1 MSFNN
6 TPVYTNIPIYCDGAQ
21 PQQFP
26 TAIPVCIGLLEK
38 YHFKNTLM
46 KLNMHFDIELL
57 DNNYGH
63 QES

>member
-6 TPVYTNIPIYCDGAQ
+6 TTVYTNIPIYCDGVQ
-21 PQQFP
+21 SQQFP

-38 YHFKNTLM
+38 YHLKNTLL

-57 DNNYGH
+57 DKNYGH